1 MRPATAPTSRL
12 GVLIGLIGLMAAI
25 LPAQATPPASADA
38 EVWRRECAFAAT
50 MADRDLQAFAS
61 FVSEQAL
68 FHSGPTPLKGREAV
82 RGFWQRF
89 YTEAAAPFSWYP
101 DRAELLEPGRLA
113 HTSGPVFGAD
123 GALIGRFYT
132 IWRKEADGEWR
143 VLHDHGG
150 PPDAKDRE
158 RHARPD
164 PDACS

>member
-1 MRPATAPTSRL
+1 MRPALAPALRL
-12 GVLIGLIGLMAAI
+12 GALLGLMAA
-25 LPAQATPPASADA
+25 AQPVLAAPPASADA
-38 EVWRRECAFAAT
+38 ELWRRECGFAAT
-50 MADRDLQAFAS
+50 MAQRDLQAFAG

-68 FHSGPTPLKGREAV
+68 FHSGPAPLKGRAAV
-82 RGFWQRF
+82 TGFWQRF
-89 YTEAAAPFSWYP
+89 YTETTAPFSWYP

-123 GALIGRFYT
+123 GALIGRFYS

-164 PDACS
+164 PDACR